1 MIYLFED
8 RKDRMHSLLDE
19 RINDYNDVLCSD
31 NLIYFE
37 KENLESFFKSLVEL
51 DVVIL
56 HKSYAFSDKKITP
69 DNIKHIVKK
78 LKKKFV
84 LFSGGSEN
92 AIIDENEI
100 VLNSGT
106 LYKNLN
112 FFINNYRNNKDA
124 NLVYLV
130 FNNKNEYLK
139 HQIKKLQNSILPYL
153 IKFDYENAGVIF
165 KKIKNN
171 IENIL
176 ISNEFS
182 EDKQKITE
190 YLHKKIESKDFNH
203 LILFQQL
210 QKMISKY
217 ENN

>member
-19 RINDYNDVLCSD
+19 RINDFNDVLVSKNFID
-31 NLIYFE
+31 VE
-37 KENLESFFKSLVEL
+37 KENLESFFKSFADL

-69 DNIKHIVKK
+69 DNIKDIVKK

-92 AIIDENEI
+92 AIIEDNEI

-112 FFINNYRNNKDA
+112 FFIDNYRNNKDA
-124 NLVYLV
+124 NLVYLI
-130 FNNKNEYLK
+130 FNNQNEYLK

-153 IKFDYENAGVIF
+153 IKFDNENAGLIF
-165 KKIKNN
+165 KKIKNKV
-171 IENIL
+171 ENIL
-176 ISNEFS
+176 VSSEFL
-182 EDKQKITE
+182 EDKHKILE
-190 YLHKKIESKDFNH
+190 YLNKKIEAKDFNH